1 MKIPI
6 YEQQV
11 GLTAETPEGMGP
23 MAPTGPLGSMEA
35 AGLPGKALEQAGAT
49 LTQIGGEVIRHM
61 RHAKQLNDLTNAN
74 YDALD
79 HLTGLQNLVKE
90 YDPEVQ
96 VKTFAQGAQDWFDNQ
111 YKNLADPEVQAA
123 FKNHWTTWY
132 FSTLGKVK
140 NEAEKQKGFVYLETC
155 RRIGREALNSK
166 LRPLMTFRG
175 PGSGMKPL
183 RCWTSAWAPCFF
195 TRPRRRR

>member
-6 YEQQV
+6 YERQV

-35 AGLPGKALEQAGAT
+35 AGLPGKALEQTGAA

-61 RHAKQLNDLTNAN
+61 RYAKQLNDLSNVKYA
-74 YDALD
+74 ALD
-79 HLTGLQNLVKE
+79 ELTGLQNLVKE

-96 VKTFAQGAQDWFDNQ
+96 VGAFEQGAQDWFDNQ

-123 FKNHWTTWY
+123 FKNHWAPWY
-132 FSTLGKVK
+132 FSTLQQVK
-140 NEAEKQKGFVYLETC
+140 NAAEKQKGFVYLGNLQTNWQKSIDLEVNATDDLS
-155 RRIGREALNSK
+155 RARIR
-166 LRPLMTFRG
+166 
-175 PGSGMKPL
+175 MKPL
-183 RCWTSAWAPCFF
+183 RC
-195 TRPRRRR
+195 